1 VFRGHLGSSAI
12 LLSCLIA
19 VACQNTPPPPAV
31 LEVVRAAP
39 ANENG
44 FVLSSSGATFV
55 PWGFNYD
62 RDWNNRLLEDYWTNE
77 LSLVA
82 QDFAEMKAL
91 GANVVRVHLQFGK
104 FMNAPDQPNPAAL
117 ERLEQVVR
125 IAEDSRVYLL
135 LTGLGCYKKE
145 DVPAW
150 YDNLSEAT
158 RWAAQARFW
167 EAVARRVGKSPAI
180 FAYDLVNEPVI
191 PDQPRPPGGWLTDQP
206 FGERY
211 FVQYIVL
218 DRAGRKPEDI
228 ARAWIQTI
236 RAAIRKH
243 DPTHMLTVGLLPFA
257 NGAGFVP
264 SEIVKDLD
272 FISAHVY
279 PEEGKIDTS
288 LELLRAY
295 QHGKPVVV
303 TETYPLMIGADGMR
317 DFLRHSR
324 SEKLSAG
331 WFGFYWGRTLP
342 ELTPPEDFG
351 EAFMKLWLGIFVEL
365 DPNKP

>member
-1 VFRGHLGSSAI
+1 VFFKRFGPS
-12 LLSCLIA
+12 LIA
-19 VACQNTPPPPAV
+19 LSFLCCACSHTPTLAPLEGVRPAP
-31 LEVVRAAP
+31 EGQ
-39 ANENG
+39 NG
-44 FVLSSSGATFV
+44 FVLSESSKPFV

-62 RDWNNRLLEDYWTNE
+62 HDWSNRLLEDYWVNE
-77 LSLVA
+77 LSVVA

-91 GANVVRVHLQFGK
+91 GANVARVHLQFGK
-104 FMNAPDQPNPAAL
+104 FMNAPDQPNPQAL
-117 ERLEQVVR
+117 ERLEQVVK
-125 IAEDSRVYLL
+125 IAEDARVYLL

-150 YDNLSEAT
+150 YDALQESA

-167 EAVARRVGKSPAI
+167 SAVSERVGKSPAI

-191 PDQPRPPGGWLTDQP
+191 PDQPRPSGGWLTDQP
-206 FGERY
+206 FGDRY

-218 DRAGRKPEDI
+218 DRAGREPAAI
-228 ARAWIQTI
+228 ARAWIQTMKTAI
-236 RAAIRKH
+236 RAH
-243 DPTHMLTVGLLPFA
+243 DSTHMLTVGLLSFT
-257 NGAGFVP
+257 NGAGFIP
-264 SEIVKDLD
+264 REIVKDLD

-279 PEEGKIDTS
+279 PQEGKIDAS

-295 QHGKPVVV
+295 QHDKPVVV
-303 TETYPLMIGADGMR
+303 TETYPLSSGADGMR
-317 DFLRHSR
+317 DFLTRSR
-324 SEKLSAG
+324 TQGLASG

-351 EAFMKLWLGIFVEL
+351 EAFMKLWLEIFLEL